1 MKITK
6 KDIRYM
12 VNESIKQLLS
22 EAQIVVDNFDK
33 IEQLLDI
40 SSPDD
45 FFFVQIIQRKKRQP
59 YFRYKNWKLSCR
71 WLVS

>member
-45 FFFVQIIQRKKRQP
+45 FFF
-59 YFRYKNWKLSCR
+59 F
-71 WLVS
+71 